1 MTSPQAILGGAT
13 TTAVAS
19 YARSSRV
26 VHGIG
31 SKRIIGSSA
40 RLSRARGV
48 RCAAS
53 ASSDAGEVSPAGG
66 VERRRVLFGAASL
79 AAAAGANTTMFAL
92 EASAVELTK
101 EYKDEEDKYAFK
113 VPGDWEMAE
122 GTTSPNPQSTRR
134 VVAFY
139 PPGSPEVNGEKTNTV
154 LVAVLALH
162 ISPKTPVGE
171 LTTFLSR
178 HNCNR
183 PK

>member
-1 MTSPQAILGGAT
+1 MTSAQAILGGAT
-13 TTAVAS
+13 TAVAHV
-19 YARSSRV
+19 RSRN
-26 VHGIG
+26 HRIG
-31 SKRIIGSSA
+31 SKRIGSGA
-40 RLSRARGV
+40 RLSRGV

-53 ASSDAGEVSPAGG
+53 ASSDAGEMSPAGG

-79 AAAAGANTTMFAL
+79 AAAVGANTAMFAL

-139 PPGSPEVNGEKTNTV
+139 PPGSPEVNGEK
-154 LVAVLALH
+154 
-162 ISPKTPVGE
+162 
-171 LTTFLSR
+171 
-178 HNCNR
+178 
-183 PK
+183 